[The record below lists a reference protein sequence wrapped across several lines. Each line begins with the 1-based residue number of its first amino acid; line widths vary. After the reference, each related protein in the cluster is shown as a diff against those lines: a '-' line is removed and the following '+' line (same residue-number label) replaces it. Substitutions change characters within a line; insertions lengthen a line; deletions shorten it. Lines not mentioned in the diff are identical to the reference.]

1 MGGLTD
7 EQETFLANLVERA
20 RERAKRAWKITEGFS
35 RATVDEAFDSGF
47 GEARLT
53 AVLAVLFDAFF
64 RSERADIR
72 DFPASRRAL
81 RMVNRCV

>member
-47 GEARLT
+47 GEAMEFAVSDEFAELVARLKAMLT
-53 AVLAVLFDAFF
+53 H
-64 RSERADIR
+64 
-72 DFPASRRAL
+72 
-81 RMVNRCV
+81 